1 MPRKLLVLALAITS
15 LSACSH
21 IYKPEPSNF
30 ISKPLPKS
38 EAFYSCDNSNEE
50 NCTPS
55 NQKEVKESVL
65 ATESAQLP
73 EGISLKTVTKLA
85 TKSEK
90 IAPSTTTTTV
100 ASTKKITTFPETKT
114 ELMGTSNK
122 TIQKNGIKVVA
133 EFSTTAVPKI
143 KQPDT
148 AVSNSPTIFNV
159 QHSSTNDKR
168 KICLDTPA
176 KNRLALHPNWDNLK
190 KIEINKAIFKQLF
203 ISEPPANDITAL
215 NNILFED
222 GEVEPFD
229 NSEESATDKRN
240 YVPNQTQQTRWSH
253 AMSGNYI
260 NYRSLI
266 EEIAEQTQVDPA
278 LLHAIIQAESSYNPH
293 ARSRRGAVG
302 LMQLMPATAR
312 RFGAKNLTDP
322 TANVYA
328 GARYLRYLLEI
339 FDNNKK
345 LALAGY
351 NAGEYAVKRYGNKIP
366 PYRQTQK
373 YVNKVMSLYEA
384 HRNNM

>member
-1 MPRKLLVLALAITS
+1 MPRKLVLALAITS

-21 IYKPEPSNF
+21 SYKPESNHF

-38 EAFYSCDNSNEE
+38 VTFYCGDNFNEE

-55 NQKEVKESVL
+55 NQKEVKKSVP
-65 ATESAQLP
+65 AIESAQLP
-73 EGISLKTVTKLA
+73 KGTFLKTA
-85 TKSEK
+85 TEPEK
-90 IAPSTTTTTV
+90 IVPSTTTVKVAELKTTPV
-100 ASTKKITTFPETKT
+100 SKTKT
-114 ELMGTSNK
+114 DRIGTSNE
-122 TIQKNGIKVVA
+122 TIRNHNVKEVA
-133 EFSTTAVPKI
+133 EFPIVFTKSN
-143 KQPDT
+143 QPST
-148 AVSNSPTIFNV
+148 AVSNSPTIFNA
-159 QHSSTNDKR
+159 QHSNTSDKR
-168 KICLDTPA
+168 KICLDTNQPA
-176 KNRLALHPNWDNLK
+176 KNRLALHPNWDSLK
-190 KIEINKAIFKQLF
+190 KIDINKAIFKQLF
-203 ISEPPANDITAL
+203 INEPLADDIAAL
-215 NNILFED
+215 SDFWFD
-222 GEVEPFD
+222 GDEVKTFD
-229 NSEESATDKRN
+229 NSEKPAAEKRDN
-240 YVPNQTQQTRWSH
+240 TPNPTPKTWSRAIKRH
-253 AMSGNYI
+253 KDYE

-293 ARSRRGAVG
+293 ARSSRGAVG

-322 TANVYA
+322 VANVYA
-328 GARYLRYLLEI
+328 GARYLRYLLEL

-351 NAGEYAVKRYGNKIP
+351 NAGEYAVKRHGNKVP